1 MFCQRLIGWHR
12 RTGSEEGPTH
22 EGSRQEK
29 KKYQLHIL
37 EGSFTGA
44 RPASRSQMTGGL
56 LGTARGRKGTGTPEH
71 GKPGDPVQL
80 PQPSLG
86 EDAAGGRN
94 GWAACWSPGCSEDGG
109 RRRGGGRLQRGA
121 RPGKGLRTRLR
132 GSGSATHL
140 SELESRDDGDNDAHE
155 ADVEP
160 IPVGEAG
167 IGLSLQELEQHH
179 PGPAT
184 PRRQEPAPGRRRLSE
199 PPFTGALG
207 SQPPGRRAW
216 SLRRPTARW
225 APRRGRRFR
234 EPGAHALG
242 AAEADPR
249 PARRRAPPGLASER
263 RRRLRRRRRVASAT
277 WRAEGA
283 RAGARPAVC
292 ACAAGSVLWAL
303 PGSPVGP
310 TQFNR

>member
-1 MFCQRLIGWHR
+1 M
-12 RTGSEEGPTH
+12 
-22 EGSRQEK
+22 
-29 KKYQLHIL
+29 
-37 EGSFTGA
+37 
-44 RPASRSQMTGGL
+44 
-56 LGTARGRKGTGTPEH
+56 
-71 GKPGDPVQL
+71 QL

-86 EDAAGGRN
+86 EDAAGGRG

-109 RRRGGGRLQRGA
+109 RLQRAGLG
-121 RPGKGLRTRLR
+121 RGKGLRTRLR

-184 PRRQEPAPGRRRLSE
+184 LRRQEPAPGRRRLSE

-249 PARRRAPPGLASER
+249 PARRRAPPGVG
-263 RRRLRRRRRVASAT
+263 LREAAAIAAAAAADRQRHLV
-277 WRAEGA
+277 GGGKQGQA
-283 RAGARPAVC
+283 RALPPARARR
-292 ACAAGSVLWAL
+292 AL
-303 PGSPVGP
+303 SWGP
-310 TQFNR
+310 

>member
-1 MFCQRLIGWHR
+1 M
-12 RTGSEEGPTH
+12 
-22 EGSRQEK
+22 
-29 KKYQLHIL
+29 
-37 EGSFTGA
+37 
-44 RPASRSQMTGGL
+44 GGL
-56 LGTARGRKGTGTPEH
+56 HAGPQAAARMGGTQER
-71 GKPGDPVQL
+71 
-80 PQPSLG
+80 
-86 EDAAGGRN
+86 
-94 GWAACWSPGCSEDGG
+94 
-109 RRRGGGRLQRGA
+109 GGRLQRGA
-121 RPGKGLRTRLR
+121 RPGKRLRTRLQ
-132 GSGSATHL
+132 GSGSATYL

-263 RRRLRRRRRVASAT
+263 RRRLRRRRRWAASAT

>member
-1 MFCQRLIGWHR
+1 MKGRDR
-12 RTGSEEGPTH
+12 
-22 EGSRQEK
+22 K
-29 KKYQLHIL
+29 KKKIPTAYPRREFHWRKAC
-37 EGSFTGA
+37 EPKSNDWRA
-44 RPASRSQMTGGL
+44 
-56 LGTARGRKGTGTPEH
+56 LG
-71 GKPGDPVQL
+71 D
-80 PQPSLG
+80 
-86 EDAAGGRN
+86 
-94 GWAACWSPGCSEDGG
+94 SPGKERNRHPGTREARRPSAAAAAEPG
-109 RRRGGGRLQRGA
+109 RRCCRRPEWVGCMLVPRLQRGWGTQERGGRLQRGA

-263 RRRLRRRRRVASAT
+263 RRRLRRRRRAASAT

>member
-1 MFCQRLIGWHR
+1 MLV
-12 RTGSEEGPTH
+12 P
-22 EGSRQEK
+22 
-29 KKYQLHIL
+29 
-37 EGSFTGA
+37 
-44 RPASRSQMTGGL
+44 
-56 LGTARGRKGTGTPEH
+56 
-71 GKPGDPVQL
+71 
-80 PQPSLG
+80 
-86 EDAAGGRN
+86 
-94 GWAACWSPGCSEDGG
+94 
-109 RRRGGGRLQRGA
+109 RLQRGWGGRRKGGRRLQRA
-121 RPGKGLRTRLR
+121 GLGRGKGLRTRLR

-167 IGLSLQELEQHH
+167 IGLSLQELKQHH

-184 PRRQEPAPGRRRLSE
+184 LRRQEPAPGRRRLSE

-216 SLRRPTARW
+216 SLWRPTARW

-263 RRRLRRRRRVASAT
+263 RRRLRRWRRRVASAI
-277 WRAEGA
+277 WWAEGA

-292 ACAAGSVLWAL
+292 ACAAGSVFWAQAA
-303 PGSPVGP
+303 SPVGP